1 MFANIVDLHLSQSN
15 PNGTCVKASLDGSGS
30 AVWKITDCSDLSSKG
45 FVCQTNQV
53 MEEIG
58 EGKKHLILTI
68 DCKMKFQN
76 VNISFMLEFPKMVGF
91 SI

>member
-1 MFANIVDLHLSQSN
+1 MFANIVDLCLSQSN

-45 FVCQTNQV
+45 FVCQSNQV

-58 EGKKHLILTI
+58 EGEKTSDFDKIMHTEFCIVI
-68 DCKMKFQN
+68 F
-76 VNISFMLEFPKMVGF
+76 FLEL
-91 SI
+91 SLRTN